1 VVSIAAVDEIIEAL
15 RAQQRE
21 LDDLLSGLDDA
32 QWGLESRC
40 AGWSVADVVLHLA
53 QTDEFALA
61 SAEGRLDEL
70 APFVDT
76 TAESDVDVAAAHAV
90 EQQRGSDPAAL
101 HRRWRD
107 SAEALS
113 TRLAECE
120 PGQRLPW
127 LAGELSA
134 RTLATTRLS
143 ETWIHT
149 GDIASA
155 LDVDLPDTDRLWH
168 IARLAWRTIPY
179 AFRRAGRPAPGPV
192 ALDLRAPDGSTWS
205 FGDLSG
211 EGEPTAIVRGP
222 AVEFCLVAAR
232 RVDSARTSLSAEGAD
247 GAAVLELART
257 YA

>member
-1 VVSIAAVDEIIEAL
+1 MDDIIEVL

-32 QWGLESRC
+32 QWRLESRC

-53 QTDEFALA
+53 QTNEFALA
-61 SAEGRLDEL
+61 SAEGRLDDL
-70 APFVDT
+70 AGFVDA
-76 TAESDVDVAAAHAV
+76 TAADDVDAAAAHAV
-90 EQQRGSDPAAL
+90 EQQRGVDPAAL
-101 HRRWRD
+101 HRRWQD
-107 SAEALS
+107 SADTLS
-113 TRLAECE
+113 VRLAECE
-120 PGQRLPW
+120 PGQRLRW
-127 LAGELSA
+127 VAGELSA

-149 GDIASA
+149 GDVAA
-155 LDVDLPDTDRLWH
+155 AVDVDLPDTDRLWH

-179 AFRRAGRPAPGPV
+179 AFKRAGRPVPGPV

-205 FGDLSG
+205 FGDLSD
-211 EGEPTAIVRGP
+211 EGEPAITVRGP

-232 RVDSARTSLSAEGAD
+232 RVEPADTSLVAEGPD
-247 GAAVLELART
+247 GEAVLDLVRT